1 MTTLSKDV
9 IIKGV
14 TTGGKTF
21 RPSDW
26 AERLSSAVATF
37 GTDNRVNYSPYVQPF
52 SRDGVCCVAVNAE
65 YERVAPQAYRFLIDF
80 ARDNDL
86 VLETVSPDTAGDSA
100 NIAHAA

>member
-1 MTTLSKDV
+1 MNTSSKDV

-14 TTGGKTF
+14 TTGGKIF

-37 GTDNRVNYSPYVQPF
+37 GADNRMNYSPYVQPVT
-52 SRDGVCCVAVNAE
+52 RDGVRCVAVNAA
-65 YERVAPQAYRFLIDF
+65 YEQVAPQAYRFLMDF

-86 VLETVSPDTAGDSA
+86 VIESA
-100 NIAHAA
+100 SAEIAHAA

>member
-1 MTTLSKDV
+1 MLTHMNTSSKDV

-14 TTGGKTF
+14 TAGGKTF

-37 GTDNRVNYSPYVQPF
+37 GADNRMNYSPYVQPQT
-52 SRDGVCCVAVNAE
+52 RDGVRCVVVNAA
-65 YERVAPQAYRFLIDF
+65 YEQVAPQAYRFLMDF

-86 VLETVSPDTAGDSA
+86 VIEAESA
-100 NIAHAA
+100 EIAHAA